1 MTVQDENIRQDPL
14 RTLPATLEQR
24 WSADI
29 RTLYRT
35 SMRRFSDLDLER
47 SWEGYYVLLLWVFPS
62 PNAKKKNVAQHVSQQ
77 STSPCPLGVSA
88 VPLAL
93 WTSSIPTSC
102 RSVLCTSY
110 VFEREPIELSRRRHF
125 LGACRIW
132 YTVLFRCTDTILV
145 AEQCVLGIHV

>member
-62 PNAKKKNVAQHVSQQ
+62 PNAKKKKMLHSTCHSSQRRHV
-77 STSPCPLGVSA
+77 
-88 VPLAL
+88 L
-93 WTSSIPTSC
+93 WE
-102 RSVLCTSY
+102 
-110 VFEREPIELSRRRHF
+110 FQLSR
-125 LGACRIW
+125 
-132 YTVLFRCTDTILV
+132 
-145 AEQCVLGIHV
+145 